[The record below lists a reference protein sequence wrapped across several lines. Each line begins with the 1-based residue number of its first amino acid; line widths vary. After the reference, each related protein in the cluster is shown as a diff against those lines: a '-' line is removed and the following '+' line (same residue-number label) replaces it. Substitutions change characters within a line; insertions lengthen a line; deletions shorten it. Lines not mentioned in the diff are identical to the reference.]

1 MIDIFCVETTVCF
14 APPLY
19 YCCIFIIVSLLL
31 LQASEEVVEDIFCE
45 ETSVTFAPLS
55 SALIQAYVNTGEPN
69 LNLYVFML
77 T

>member
-1 MIDIFCVETTVCF
+1 VEDIFCEETTVCF

-19 YCCIFIIVSLLL
+19 YCFIFTAVSLLL

-69 LNLYVFML
+69 LTPIQTSLV
-77 T
+77 